1 MTASTLTNLIPNM
14 YAALDTVSRER
25 MGMVLAVTRNATA
38 DRVAINQTVNVPV
51 VGSVSSVTITPA
63 NVSPDSG
70 SFTPANVDITISNQ
84 KMVPIQWQ
92 GEEQAHVKAT
102 NIYDSIMTQRF
113 QQAFRTIANEVEND
127 LTGLHIYSSRAYGTA
142 ATTPFGTAG
151 DLSDLAETI
160 RILDDNGA
168 PDDYQCVL
176 GSAAIAKLRGK
187 QNSLFKVNE
196 SGTDDLLR
204 RGILGDLEGAAI
216 RQSNKIRRAVT
227 VGTNSGATTNAA
239 GYAIGDVTITLA
251 SAGTGTIIAGD
262 VITFAGDT
270 NKYVVKTGDTDVS
283 NGGTIVLQE
292 PGLQQAIAASATAI
306 TTVAAATRNMLFSR
320 SAILLAARQPYMPE
334 GGDDADDVMD
344 LLDPV
349 SGLTFQIA
357 MYKQYRQ
364 IHIEV
369 GLAWGVK
376 MLQPRHSALLLG

>member
-25 MGMVLAVTRNATA
+25 MGMVLAVTRDSTA

-51 VGSVSSVTITPA
+51 VGSVSTVSITPA
-63 NVSPDSG
+63 NVSPDTG
-70 SFTPANVDITISNQ
+70 SFSPNNVQVTISNQ

-92 GEEQAHVKAT
+92 GEEQAHVRQT

-113 QQAFRTIANEVEND
+113 QQAFRAIANEIEND
-127 LTGLHIYSSRAYGTA
+127 LTGLHIYASRAYGTA

-151 DLSDLAETI
+151 DLSDLAETL

-168 PDDYQCVL
+168 PDDMQCVL
-176 GSAAIAKLRGK
+176 GSAAIAKIRGK
-187 QNSLFKVNE
+187 QNSLFKVSE
-196 SGTDDLLR
+196 AGTEDLLR
-204 RGILGDLEGAAI
+204 RGVIGELEGAMI
-216 RQSNKIRRAVT
+216 RQSAKIRKAVT
-227 VGTNSGATTNAA
+227 VGTNSGATTNSA
-239 GYAIGDVTITLA
+239 GYAIGDTTITLA

-270 NKYVVKTGDTDVS
+270 NKYVVATGDADVS

-306 TTVAAATRNMLFSR
+306 TTVAAATRNMVFSR
-320 SAILLAARQPYMPE
+320 SALLLAARQPYMPE
-334 GGDDADDVMD
+334 GGDGAVDVMD

-357 MYKQYRQ
+357 MYRQYRQ

-376 MLQPRHSALLLG
+376 AIQPRHSALLLG